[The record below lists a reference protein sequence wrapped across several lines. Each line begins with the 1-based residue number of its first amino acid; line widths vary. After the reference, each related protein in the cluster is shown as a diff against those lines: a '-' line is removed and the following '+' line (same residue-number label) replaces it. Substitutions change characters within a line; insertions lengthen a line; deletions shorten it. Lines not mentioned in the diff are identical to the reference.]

1 MAFWLWTNQVPSVVS
16 IRSFWSFG
24 VAEQSNYALIL
35 MDIQMPEMNGFDATR
50 KIRQLPQHRET
61 PILALTANVFVE
73 DQERCYD
80 AGMDDFIAKPVSP
93 ENLYTKLLN
102 WLSRGREQ

>member
-1 MAFWLWTNQVPSVVS
+1 
-16 IRSFWSFG
+16 
-24 VAEQSNYALIL
+24 